1 MNKVLIFEK
10 IHWWFVA
17 NMVFKIQINNFLQIL
32 NASWL
37 CIYVINTDASMGI
50 SAVIIYSLLI
60 TLIVIYSRI
69 NDEYQNR
76 NINWIEVLINY
87 IIFQILCMRFG
98 FGVYLGWVTA
108 ATILNTAQALFKWGL
123 NEKSGNISL

>member
-1 MNKVLIFEK
+1 
-10 IHWWFVA
+10 
-17 NMVFKIQINNFLQIL
+17 
-32 NASWL
+32 
-37 CIYVINTDASMGI
+37 MGF
-50 SAVIIYSLLI
+50 SAVILFMLLI